1 MSKFSAFTH
10 KQRKANACMKSH
22 LDKTLEKR
30 LNEYGQEHLFP
41 ILESLTEEE
50 MIRFSEELLAVD
62 FEIFE
67 RAKHFEEKTYETLTP
82 IPIFHAKRAEE
93 EKEELENIGLRA
105 IAAGKVGA
113 VLLCGGQG
121 TRLGYP
127 HAKGMFNIGITKEM
141 PIFSLHFEYLCEV
154 AKRAGKWF
162 PIYIMTSVYNRK
174 EIEAF
179 LQEHSFFG
187 YEPSAVRFFTQNMAP
202 ATDFEGKLYQNSP
215 SSLVLSPDGNGG
227 WYSSLISEGFSD
239 DIRENGLEWFN
250 VVAIDNVLQKTAD
263 PCFIGAVIKENA
275 ACGAKVVKKATPD
288 ERIGLICQNDGHPA
302 VIEYFE
308 LDRLKKE
315 KAVCTEEME
324 YGVILNYLFRVDE
337 MEKTLSQKLPV
348 HKARKKIPYYRD
360 GEYVKPE
367 TENGFKY
374 EMLAT
379 DLVERMAS
387 CLAYEIV
394 REREFAPAKNATGID
409 SVESAREMLLA
420 LGYEL

>member
-1 MSKFSAFTH
+1 
-10 KQRKANACMKSH
+10 MKSH

-30 LNEYGQEHLFP
+30 LNEYGQSHLLSAFDG
-41 ILESLTEEE
+41 LTEEE
-50 MIRFSEELLAVD
+50 KIRFSEELCAVD

-67 RAKHFEEKTYETLTP
+67 RAKHFEEKTYENLTP
-82 IPIFHAKRAEE
+82 MPIFYAKRAEK
-93 EKEELENIGLRA
+93 EKEELEAIGIRA
-105 IAAGKVGA
+105 IAEGKVGA
-113 VLLCGGQG
+113 ILLCGGQG

-127 HAKGMFNIGITKEM
+127 HAKGMFNIGLTKEI
-141 PIFSLHFEYLCEV
+141 PIFFLHFGYLCEV

-162 PIYIMTSVYNRK
+162 PLYIMTSVYNRE

-179 LQEHSFFG
+179 LKEHSFFG

-202 ATDFEGKLYQNSP
+202 ATDFEGKLYQSSP
-215 SSLVLSPDGNGG
+215 SSLALSPDGNGG
-227 WYSSLISEGFSD
+227 WFSSLVSEGYLND
-239 DIRENGLEWFN
+239 VKENGVEWLN
-250 VVAIDNVLQKTAD
+250 VISIDNVLQKTAD
-263 PCFIGAVIKENA
+263 PRFIGAVIRENA
-275 ACGAKVVKKATPD
+275 VCGAKVVKKATPD
-288 ERIGLICQNDGHPA
+288 ERIGLICQNDCHPA

-315 KAVCTEEME
+315 KAIRTEEME
-324 YGVILNYLFRVDE
+324 YGVILNYLFRVEE

-348 HKARKKIPYYRD
+348 HKARKKIPYYRN
-360 GEYVKPE
+360 GKYVKPE

-379 DLVERMAS
+379 DLVERMDS

-394 REREFAPAKNATGID
+394 REREFAPVKNATGID

-420 LGYEL
+420 QGYEL

>member
-1 MSKFSAFTH
+1 
-10 KQRKANACMKSH
+10 MKSY
-22 LDKTLEKR
+22 LDETLEKR
-30 LNEYGQEHLFP
+30 LNQYGQQHLLKDF
-41 ILESLTEEE
+41 EKLTEEE
-50 MIRFSEELLAVD
+50 KLRFSEELLAVD

-67 RAKHFEEKTYETLTP
+67 RAKHFEEKSYGALAP
-82 IPIFHAKRAEE
+82 LPIFYAERAEK
-93 EKEELENIGLRA
+93 EKDELEKIGLRA
-105 IAAGKVGA
+105 IAEGKIGA

-127 HAKGMFNIGITKEM
+127 HAKGMFNIGLTKEM
-141 PIFSLHFEYLCEV
+141 PIFSLHFGYLRTV

-162 PIYIMTSVYNRK
+162 PVYIMTSVYNRE

-179 LQEHSFFG
+179 LKERSFFG
-187 YEPSAVRFFTQNMAP
+187 YEPSAVRFFTQNTAP

-227 WYSSLISEGFSD
+227 WFSSLVSEGYLND
-239 DIRENGLEWFN
+239 VKENGLEWLN
-250 VVAIDNVLQKTAD
+250 VIAIDNVLQRTAD
-263 PCFIGAVIKENA
+263 PRFIGAVIRENA
-275 ACGAKVVKKATPD
+275 VCGAKVVKKATPD
-288 ERIGLICQNDGHPA
+288 ERIGLICKNDGHPA

-315 KAVCTEEME
+315 KSVSADGME

-360 GEYVKPE
+360 GEYMKPE

-379 DLVERMAS
+379 DLVERMDS

-394 REREFAPAKNATGID
+394 REREFAPVKNRTGID
-409 SVESAREMLLA
+409 SVESARAMLLA

>member
-1 MSKFSAFTH
+1 
-10 KQRKANACMKSH
+10 MKSH

-30 LNEYGQEHLFP
+30 LNEYGQEHL
-41 ILESLTEEE
+41 LSAWEDLSEEE
-50 MIRFSEELLAVD
+50 MLRFSEELLAVD

-67 RAKHFEEKTYETLTP
+67 RAKHFEEKTYETLAP
-82 IPIFHAKRAEE
+82 IPIFYAARAE
-93 EKEELENIGLRA
+93 KEQNELETIGLHA
-105 IAAGKVGA
+105 IAEGKIGA

-121 TRLGYP
+121 TRLGYS
-127 HAKGMFNIGITKEM
+127 HAKGMFNIGLTKEI
-141 PIFSLHFEYLCEV
+141 PIFSLHFGRLCEV
-154 AKRAGKWF
+154 AKRAGNWF
-162 PIYIMTSVYNRK
+162 PVYIMTSVFNRE

-187 YEPSAVRFFTQNMAP
+187 YEPSAVRFFNQTMAP
-202 ATDFEGKLYQNSP
+202 ATDLEGKLYQNSP
-215 SSLVLSPDGNGG
+215 CSLVLSPDGNGG
-227 WYSSLISEGFSD
+227 WFSSLVFEGYLND
-239 DIRENGLEWFN
+239 VKENGVEWFN
-250 VVAIDNVLQKTAD
+250 VIAIDNVLQKTAD
-263 PCFIGAVIKENA
+263 PRFIGAVIRENA
-275 ACGAKVVKKATPD
+275 ASGAKVVKKISPD
-288 ERIGLICQNDGHPA
+288 ERIGLICKNNDRPA

-315 KAVCTEEME
+315 KSVSTEEME

-337 MEKTLSQKLPV
+337 MEKTLSLKLPV
-348 HKARKKIPYYRD
+348 HRARKKIPYYRD

-379 DLVERMAS
+379 DLVERMDS
-387 CLAYEIV
+387 CLAYEIL
-394 REREFAPAKNATGID
+394 REHEFAPVKNRTGID

>member
-1 MSKFSAFTH
+1 
-10 KQRKANACMKSH
+10 MKSH

-30 LNEYGQEHLFP
+30 LYACGQEHLLHA
-41 ILESLTEEE
+41 LEDLTEEE
-50 MIRFSEELLAVD
+50 KIRFSEELCALD
-62 FEIFE
+62 FDLFK
-67 RAKHFEEKTYETLTP
+67 RAKHFEEKNYENLAP
-82 IPIFHAKRAEE
+82 IPIFHARRAEE
-93 EKEELENIGLRA
+93 EKDELEKIGLRA
-105 IAAGKVGA
+105 IAEGKVGA

-127 HAKGMFNIGITKEM
+127 HAKGMFNIGLTKEI
-141 PIFSLHFEYLCEV
+141 PIFSLHFGYLRAV
-154 AKRAGKWF
+154 ARRAGAWF
-162 PIYIMTSVYNRK
+162 PVYIMTSIYNRL
-174 EIEAF
+174 EIEDF
-179 LQEHSFFG
+179 LKEHSFFG
-187 YEPSAVRFFTQNMAP
+187 YEPSAVRFFNQNMAP
-202 ATDFEGKLYQNSP
+202 ATDFDGKIYQSSP

-227 WYSSLISEGFSD
+227 WFSSLVSEGYLD
-239 DIRENGLEWFN
+239 EIKKNGLMWLN

-263 PCFIGAVIKENA
+263 PRFIGAVIRENS

-288 ERIGLICQNDGHPA
+288 ERIGLICRNDSHPA

-315 KAVCTEEME
+315 KAVSTHEME

-337 MEKTLSQKLPV
+337 MEKTLSVKLPV

-360 GEYVKPE
+360 GDYIKPE

-379 DLVERMAS
+379 DLVERMDS
-387 CLAYEIV
+387 CLAYEIA
-394 REREFAPAKNATGID
+394 REWEFAPVKNRTGID
-409 SVESAREMLLA
+409 SVESARAMLLA